1 MPFPPTSRYYN
12 LDTVQIVAPD
22 GRTITYLERR
32 FLPPPENFS
41 LLQTYVVVQGDR
53 LDNVTAKF
61 LTDPT
66 QFWQLCDANRAMR
79 PGELTATIGRRLR
92 ITLPARIPG
101 VSNA

>member
-1 MPFPPTSRYYN
+1 MSFPPTCRYYN
-12 LDTVQIVAPD
+12 LDTNQIVAPD

-32 FLPPPENFS
+32 FVPPPENFS

-53 LDNVTAKF
+53 LDNVTARF

-79 PGELTATIGRRLR
+79 PEDLTDTPGQKLR
-92 ITLPARIPG
+92 ITLPAGISG
-101 VSNA
+101 TAL

>member
-12 LDTVQIVAPD
+12 LDTVQIAAPD
-22 GRTITYLERR
+22 GRTISYVERR
-32 FLPPPENFS
+32 FVPPPEDFS

-53 LDNVTAKF
+53 LNNVTAKF

-66 QFWQLCDANRAMR
+66 QFWQLCDANGAMR

-92 ITLPARIPG
+92 ITLPAGIPG